1 MTLVSVVIP
10 TYNRP
15 ALLMGRALPSVLAQ
29 THQEL
34 DIHVVGDGTDEVT
47 CSAMAW
53 MAQRDSRVRFT
64 NLTHANYPT
73 DPEARWCAMGV
84 PPINYGLD
92 TARGEWVSVLAD
104 DDALPPDAYALML
117 AASDGADCVYGR
129 TEVVDHGIYGKP
141 GEWTDGAYILRSALG
156 YRYDADSWK
165 RGVIADYD
173 LRSRLLR
180 EVRTRHLPEIVY
192 RYWPAHKVPPVGLPT

>member
-15 ALLMGRALPSVLAQ
+15 QLLMTRSLPSVMAQ
-29 THQEL
+29 THEEL
-34 DIHVVGDGTDEVT
+34 DIHVVGDGTDIVSVSGME
-47 CSAMAW
+47 W
-53 MAQRDSRVRFT
+53 LRQEDSRVRFT
-64 NLTHANYPT
+64 NLPHAEYPE

-84 PPINYGLD
+84 PAINYGLD

-104 DDALPPDAYALML
+104 DDALPPDAIGKML
-117 AASDGADCVYGR
+117 AVSDDVDCVYGQ
-129 TEVVDHGIYGKP
+129 TEVVDHGIYGKL
-141 GEWTDGAYILRSALG
+141 GEWTDGAYILRASLG
-156 YRYDADSWK
+156 YRYDAESWK

-173 LRSRLLR
+173 LRARLLR

-192 RYWPAHKVPPVGLPT
+192 RYWPAHKVPPVYA

>member
-1 MTLVSVVIP
+1 MTLVSVIIP
-10 TYNRP
+10 TFQRCE
-15 ALLMGRALPSVLAQ
+15 LLMTRALPSVLAQ
-29 THQEL
+29 THTDL
-34 DIHVVGDGTDEVT
+34 DVHVVGDGTDEATCAAMRAVT
-47 CSAMAW
+47 
-53 MAQRDSRVRFT
+53 DPRVRFT
-64 NLTHANYPT
+64 NLPHADYPE

-92 TARGEWVSVLAD
+92 TARGEWVSILAD

-129 TEVVDHGIYGKP
+129 TEVVDHGIYGQP
-141 GEWTDGAYILRSALG
+141 GEFTDGAYILRSALN
-156 YRYDADSWK
+156 YRYDAESWK

-180 EVRTRHLPEIVY
+180 EVRTRHLSEIVY
-192 RYWPAHKVPPVGLPT
+192 RYWPAHKVPPVYA